1 MEPVTV
7 IGTGLA
13 ILGSK
18 EVLTKLLG
26 PTADYL
32 GGEARGLVEKCNI
45 NLDNILKIAVRKL
58 GSRIGDPGTVSPRV
72 LRHVVDEGRF
82 VDDEL
87 VAEYYGGV
95 LASARTENG
104 RDDRAVGMLA
114 LIKGLSVYQL
124 RLHCLS
130 YTLVRQLFIGQTLN
144 LGDQHDCLKMRV
156 FIPTT
161 VFRKA
166 MEISPKEDFA
176 AIMIHS
182 MFGLKRQVLLTDF
195 LSGDLEYMEQQFP
208 QRNIKEPGLVVTPS
222 LPGAELFLWA
232 SGVSGASGI
241 ELLKEGVPMVT
252 GKLEIPEGSFA
263 FMHRQETSQGDG

>member
-1 MEPVTV
+1 MEPATA

-32 GGEARGLVEKCNI
+32 GTEARGLVEKCNI
-45 NLDNILKIAVRKL
+45 NLDNIFQKAVRKL
-58 GSRIGDPGTVSPRV
+58 GSRIGDSGTVSPRV

-82 VDDEL
+82 CDDEL

-95 LASARTENG
+95 LASARTPNG
-104 RDDRAVGMLA
+104 RDDRAVGLLA

-130 YTLVRQLFIGQTLN
+130 YTLMRQLLLGQSLN

-156 FIPTT
+156 FVPTE
-161 VFRKA
+161 VFKKA
-166 MEISPKEDFA
+166 MDLSPEEDIA
-176 AIMIHS
+176 TIMIHS
-182 MFGLKRQVLLTDF
+182 MFGLKRQELLKDF
-195 LSGDLEYMEQQFP
+195 LSGDLEYMQQRFP
-208 QRNIKEPGLVVTPS
+208 NMRITEPGLVVTPS

-241 ELLKEGVPMVT
+241 ELLRDGIAIEP
-252 GKLEIPEGSFA
+252 GKIEIPEGAFA
-263 FMHRQETSQGDG
+263 FMHRNQEPQGGG